1 MFIPFEYP
9 AVPAGIIPEYNVVS
23 DSGEIS
29 NKQKHVA
36 DEYLDQQSCGIIKTQ
51 QSGNFASKSYHLVEQ
66 I

>member
-1 MFIPFEYP
+1 MIKPDGVHSMLYN
-9 AVPAGIIPEYNVVS
+9 EYNVVS